1 MATDLFTDVLMEQ
14 GEDGIYDLVI
24 DEASG
29 DFATTGGLE
38 TAILCSLFSDRRAE
52 ADEVADPW
60 KRRGWIGNLLADTPA
75 DNYGSGLWLY
85 EQRRATEDVRAAL
98 RLEVIQSLQWLVAA
112 GLAVAI
118 DALIAYNPAKRRVV
132 ITVFVTDKLG
142 GVSQHSHTI
151 WSRTAA
157 TNTTPR
163 PITPPLTAPTV
174 YLTTRYGSMIT
185 SRDDTDITLR
195 P

>member
-1 MATDLFTDVLMEQ
+1 MADDMFTDVAMAQ
-14 GEDGIYDLVI
+14 GTDGIYDLVI

-52 ADEVADPW
+52 PDEVADPW
-60 KRRGWIGNLLADTPA
+60 KRRGWIGNLIADTPN

-98 RLEVIQSLQWLVAA
+98 RLEVIQCLSWLVDE

-118 DALIAYNPAKRRVV
+118 DALIAYEPAKRRVI
-132 ITVFVTDKLG
+132 ITVQLTDRLG
-142 GVSQHSHTI
+142 GNTQHSYAL
-151 WSRTAA
+151 WSRTGAA
-157 TNTTPR
+157 T
-163 PITPPLTAPTV
+163 LTN
-174 YLTTRYGSMIT
+174 
-185 SRDDTDITLR
+185 
-195 P
+195 